1 MEDHGSNKQ
10 IKKNSDESSSNFMVK
25 SLEDDLTKLTK
36 EIETFQIIY
45 SEFPE
50 EDKTSKINKANQL
63 LNECKE
69 IFKDI
74 EKGKNNILNK
84 FQNKFNKNLNSVDEI
99 IKRLKNYDKIK
110 GREDLNVISK
120 NILILIKKDI
130 YYHDIKCLLYFI
142 KLFEAEETEISQ
154 YLKEKKS
161 EFENKEH
168 FNFNKLVNI
177 NNYLENKKIY
187 INNGK
192 NDSSLIQYVRFMYD
206 KEKEINFLKTK
217 DFESTLEL
225 LNNNINE
232 STDIIKQSDILEYL
246 SCIDFIKDMKEKIT
260 DNNLL
265 IKLAKKFD
273 KNDINKV
280 LSLFKSYFQ
289 NYGLFKL
296 LDSKDLYGNIKYILN
311 NSKLE
316 ISIFK
321 KEFKVYNDNNKEIT
335 DIIAKDLNGLIKLKL
350 NIYLNLENLSD
361 NIILGEKQKKE
372 LDDKKIKIKKF
383 IEYVEQIENIFKYF
397 SKLENKGCPFFMYIK
412 ITMSK
417 DNIIFELV
425 NDTLD
430 YEDLIIKLK
439 EYHETIKEY

>member
-1 MEDHGSNKQ
+1 MEDHGRNKQ
-10 IKKNSDESSSNFMVK
+10 IKKNSDESTSNFMVK

-50 EDKTSKINKANQL
+50 EAKTSILNKANQL

-74 EKGKNNILNK
+74 EKGNNNILNK

-99 IKRLKNYDKIK
+99 IKQLKNYDKIK
-110 GREDLNVISK
+110 DREDLNDISK

-142 KLFEAEETEISQ
+142 KLFEAEETELSQ
-154 YLKEKKS
+154 YLKEIKS
-161 EFENKEH
+161 EFEDKEH
-168 FNFNKLVNI
+168 FNFNKLIHI

-192 NDSSLIQYVRFMYD
+192 NDSSLIQYVRFIYD

-217 DFESTLEL
+217 DFESTLKI

-232 STDIIKQSDILEYL
+232 ITDIIKQSDILEYL
-246 SCIDFIKDMKEKIT
+246 SCIDFIKDMKEKMT

-265 IKLAKKFD
+265 IKLSKKFD
-273 KNDINKV
+273 KNDIAKI

-289 NYGLFKL
+289 NYDLFKL

-311 NSKLE
+311 NSKFE

-321 KEFKVYNDNNKEIT
+321 KVFKVYNDKQKEVT

-350 NIYLNLENLSD
+350 NIYLNLEDIPD
-361 NIILGEKQKKE
+361 NIILDETQKKE
-372 LDDKKIKIKKF
+372 LNNKKRKIK
-383 IEYVEQIENIFKYF
+383 N
-397 SKLENKGCPFFMYIK
+397 LLNM
-412 ITMSK
+412 
-417 DNIIFELV
+417 
-425 NDTLD
+425 
-430 YEDLIIKLK
+430 
-439 EYHETIKEY
+439 